1 MTNYMSRAIAGTT
14 LALTSVLM
22 LWSSAVSAGVS
33 EWIPFEV
40 GNGHIRVPVTL
51 NGEATWAI
59 LDSGARGNAISERF
73 LSENKGSY
81 KYGRQ
86 IIVEGVHGRRKVNLI
101 DEVDVG
107 IFGANFRMG
116 QLMPVRSRNFDFI
129 VGLPFFENYILQIDY
144 PNQQLRVINHES
156 FDLKPHANVK
166 MKRIGGRGAPVVR
179 PRLNDEFS
187 PWLLLDTG
195 ATTGVYLKRGDAERF
210 GWLERFPTSNALA
223 AGVNKVIAVEELNL
237 PMMTIGPFTLE
248 NVIVMVQGEGEKT
261 NVGSGLPTRTG
272 SRLKQ
277 TDSDGILGYDVLRH
291 FVVTMDFKRSLL
303 HLAPPAE

>member
-1 MTNYMSRAIAGTT
+1 
-14 LALTSVLM
+14 M
-22 LWSSAVSAGVS
+22 LWSSVADAGVS

-51 NGEATWAI
+51 NGKETWAI
-59 LDSGARGNAISERF
+59 LDSGAGGNAISERF
-73 LSENKGSY
+73 LSENEGDY

-86 IIVEGVHGRRKVNLI
+86 IIVSGVHGDRKVNLI
-101 DEVDVG
+101 DGIDVG

-116 QLMPVRSRNFDFI
+116 QLMPIRARTFDFI

-144 PNQQLRVINHES
+144 PNQQLRVIDHKS
-156 FDLKPHANVK
+156 FDLKPYANVK

-179 PRLNDEFS
+179 VRLNDEFS
-187 PWLLLDTG
+187 PWLLFDTG

-210 GWLERFPTSNALA
+210 NWLERFPTADARA
-223 AGVNKVIAVEELNL
+223 AGVNKVIDIERLNL

-248 NVIVMVQGEGEKT
+248 NVIVTVQADGEKT
-261 NVGSGLPTRTG
+261 NVGRGLTMRTG

-277 TDSDGILGYDVLRH
+277 TESDGILGYDVFKH
-291 FVVTMDFKRSLL
+291 FVVTIDFKRSLL
-303 HLAPPAE
+303 HLEPPPE

>member
-1 MTNYMSRAIAGTT
+1 MTNYVLVTKAKTT
-14 LALTSVLM
+14 AALFGLLM
-22 LWSSAVSAGVS
+22 FWSAAVNAGVS

-40 GNGHIRVPVTL
+40 GSGHIRVPVTL
-51 NGEATWAI
+51 NGEETWAI
-59 LDSGARGNAISERF
+59 LDSGARGNGISERF
-73 LSENKGSY
+73 LSENEGGY

-86 IIVEGVHGRRKVNLI
+86 IIVTGVHGSRKVNMI
-101 DEVDVG
+101 DDIDVG
-107 IFGANFRMG
+107 IFGASFRIG
-116 QLMPVRSRNFDFI
+116 QLMPVRARSFDFI

-144 PNQQLRVINHES
+144 PNQQLRIIDHET

-179 PRLNDEFS
+179 VRLNDEFS

-210 GWLERFPTSNALA
+210 DWLERFPTADARA
-223 AGVNKVIAVEELNL
+223 AGINKVIEIERLNL
-237 PMMTIGPFTLE
+237 PMMRIGPFTLE
-248 NVIVMVQGEGEKT
+248 NVVVMVQADGEKT
-261 NVGSGLPTRTG
+261 NVGRGLPMQTG

-291 FVVTMDFKRSLL
+291 FIVTIDFKRSLL